1 MRLNHIPPEPEFI
14 PVREAARRANWS
26 ANYVRSLIGCGKL
39 TAAQQ
44 DGLIHVSAED
54 LAVILRSRASR
65 RPKPKLWLVVSNNH
79 L

>member
-1 MRLNHIPPEPEFI
+1 MRLNHNPPAPEFI
-14 PVREAARRANWS
+14 PVREAARRSNWS

-39 TAAQQ
+39 TAEKQN
-44 DGLIHVSAED
+44 GLLHVSSED

-65 RPKPKLWLVVSNNH
+65 RPKPKLRLVISNDH

>member
-1 MRLNHIPPEPEFI
+1 MRLNHNTPEPEFI
-14 PVREAARRANWS
+14 SVKEAARRSKWS

-39 TAAQQ
+39 TAEKQ
-44 DGLIHVSAED
+44 DGLLHVSAED

-65 RPKPKLWLVVSNNH
+65 RPKPKLRLVISNDH